1 MKFSIMILYEHLI
14 YAFVNLANLNQKS
27 TPWTW
32 INSIFQSYSKQQN
45 KIDMLNS
52 EAFLFTATHYTK
64 LTILKLA
71 RTFSIPAD
79 WSEEKQI
86 EQETTV
92 VIVKICTVQL
102 YFWLVCLSV
111 FQIQHWKF
119 ECFFP
124 KPTNLVVNEDLCGLV
139 SYFRW

>member
-92 VIVKICTVQL
+92 VIVKICTVQ
-102 YFWLVCLSV
+102 
-111 FQIQHWKF
+111 
-119 ECFFP
+119 
-124 KPTNLVVNEDLCGLV
+124 
-139 SYFRW
+139 